1 MQNNPLLSSATSID
15 LLSRDYLSFMGV
27 AHEPSDEA
35 DSDAGAPIDVKSLL
49 RKRFLSNLRG
59 LVGRLTAAI
68 EENADAAC
76 DQMRKRLMSEVGLLA
91 KYHPELSCHDD
102 TVVSLIIVRECTR
115 HSSPDDAKNSFYTHH
130 NEKKFIKLSTGSTSC
145 PGDVGARDGERW
157 HAVKKTEVNRV
168 EIDPDTHVR

>member
-1 MQNNPLLSSATSID
+1 MPRYLQNNPLLSSATSID

-76 DQMRKRLMSEVGLLA
+76 DQMGKRLMSEALPPAL
-91 KYHPELSCHDD
+91 E
-102 TVVSLIIVRECTR
+102 VSERARWTR
-115 HSSPDDAKNSFYTHH
+115 
-130 NEKKFIKLSTGSTSC
+130 
-145 PGDVGARDGERW
+145 
-157 HAVKKTEVNRV
+157 
-168 EIDPDTHVR
+168 